1 VQLVDQQDK
10 KSPFYKFACIYLPTA
25 FDLPKDD
32 EGPRFIIYATNLQT
46 GVSFRFS
53 RPYMGDYIIG
63 LSDEPIPNENQSGH
77 RYSEYLASIDEIEKA
92 TGLDFLSALSADEQR
107 EIESE
112 PADRAW

>member
-1 VQLVDQQDK
+1 VIGDGNVAVLTH
-10 KSPFYKFACIYLPTA
+10 FYKIVVDANSTGHVEALA
-25 FDLPKDD
+25 F
-32 EGPRFIIYATNLQT
+32 
-46 GVSFRFS
+46 V
-53 RPYMGDYIIG
+53 
-63 LSDEPIPNENQSGH
+63 IPNENQSGH